1 MATLGAASTD
11 LEIEV
16 AELRQRFAER
26 EAELAEA
33 LKRLKGLMQAVAVY
47 NVAGE

>member
-1 MATLGAASTD
+1 MATLGTASTD
-11 LEIEV
+11 
-16 AELRQRFAER
+16 R

-33 LKRLKGLMQAVAVY
+33 LKGLMQAVAVY